1 MIFGEKA
8 QASITDALFIL
19 TIVSVLAIGM
29 FSTSLSYGRSVETTL
44 SGFYNEDYVTSAL
57 QTLLNTSVPRAAN
70 EDLKTAREVDSLLA
84 KMKEDYANTGTFS
97 EDTKLLIKRTLD
109 TVMSPRMPYN
119 DYILYF
125 WTPQDYPAN
134 KPSGSKSERFIF
146 VYLKISEI
154 NEETGA
160 IDKKAYFCEP
170 ALSFREMADVL
181 LERAPEA
188 AKARSVTMVFTRFVP
203 TDIYQEDVVIF
214 AGLIMWHSVGILPGK
229 EDETILGAHNL
240 NCKLVS

>member
-1 MIFGEKA
+1 MTLGEKA

-57 QTLLNTSVPRAAN
+57 QTLLNASVPRVAS
-70 EDLKTAREVDSLLA
+70 EDLKTAQEVDALLA

-109 TVMSPRMPYN
+109 TIMSPRAPYN

-134 KPSGSKSERFIF
+134 EPTGGKGERFVF
-146 VYLKISEI
+146 VYLKTSII
-154 NEETGA
+154 DEESGG
-160 IDKKAYFCEP
+160 IDKNAYFREP
-170 ALSFREMADVL
+170 ALSLREMTDML
-181 LERAPEA
+181 LESAPGA
-188 AKARSVTMVFTRFVP
+188 AKARSVTMVFARFVP
-203 TDIYQEDVVIF
+203 TDMRQEDVVIF
-214 AGLIMWHSVGILPGK
+214 AGLIMWHSVGVLPGK
-229 EDETILGAHNL
+229 EGETILGAHNL
-240 NCKLVS
+240 NCKKVS